1 MSDSTITIAM
11 ASFPPRRT
19 GMIRVVSELLPQCD
33 RLCLYLNNYDAVPAE
48 LPKSEKLEVILAGAG
63 REFPDKGSQ
72 GKLHWIGL
80 CPGYYLTVDDDIFYP
95 PDYASSIVAGIE
107 KYGRKAIVGY
117 HGSVFKL
124 ANGVPTP
131 RPRFMRDS
139 RVLYRYDAG
148 MNADTEVHML
158 GNAAMGC
165 HPATLGLSYETLCRG
180 ELHSGDDEDVAV
192 WAQANN
198 VKLVCLAHKKSWL
211 RPDARSAI
219 ASPLHSRTEFMVKA
233 DAKLR
238 GCKKWVPE
246 HREPRSRQIIDR
258 RVGPV
263 RVGPVR
269 SGAIRVGPVRGGA
282 IRGGI
287 VRGSPQ
293 KRVPGNT
300 SAKKQTPG
308 VRTIINRNVVP
319 GRKTERAGKQ
329 RMLPDVDV
337 QSLIAKVPPT
347 VSGVETNDKSVV
359 VAMAT
364 FPPRREGFIRV
375 VEDLLPQCDKM
386 YVYMNG
392 YTEIPE
398 ELPKSEKL
406 QLVLAGPGCAHPD
419 IGSHGKFY
427 WAGLDDGYYFTV
439 DDDLLYPPDYVEKM
453 TAAIERWGRKAI
465 ITMHG
470 TVWRLRRDM
479 TMVPCIRPWNA
490 QVGSF
495 RFSDE
500 VKHDSPVHVAG
511 CGCTCMRAKELKIS
525 SSICSGVV
533 HSGDDPDLAI
543 WAQKNEVPIVRA
555 ASPAKWIGLNGQV
568 WSRAAMCR
576 RADCTAASDAKFF
589 GQKVWK
595 YFNGGVGGVGGADA

>member
-19 GMIRVVSELLPQCD
+19 GMIRAVSELLPQCD

-48 LPKSEKLEVILAGAG
+48 LPKSEKLEVILAGSG

-80 CPGYYLTVDDDIFYP
+80 CAGYYLTVDDDIFYP

-148 MNADTEVHML
+148 MPADIEVHML

-211 RPDARSAI
+211 RPDVRSAI
-219 ASPLHSRTEFMVKA
+219 ASPLHARTEFMVKA

-246 HREPRSRQIIDR
+246 HHASGSRQIIDR

-263 RVGPVR
+263 RVGP
-269 SGAIRVGPVRGGA
+269 
-282 IRGGI
+282 
-287 VRGSPQ
+287 Q
-293 KRVPGNT
+293 KRVAGNT

-308 VRTIINRNVVP
+308 VSTIINRNVVP

-337 QSLIAKVPPT
+337 QGLIAKVPPT

-364 FPPRREGFIRV
+364 FPPRRKV
-375 VEDLLPQCDKM
+375 L
-386 YVYMNG
+386 YVSSKTCYRSA
-392 YTEIPE
+392 T
-398 ELPKSEKL
+398 K
-406 QLVLAGPGCAHPD
+406 
-419 IGSHGKFY
+419 
-427 WAGLDDGYYFTV
+427 
-439 DDDLLYPPDYVEKM
+439 
-453 TAAIERWGRKAI
+453 
-465 ITMHG
+465 
-470 TVWRLRRDM
+470 
-479 TMVPCIRPWNA
+479 
-490 QVGSF
+490 
-495 RFSDE
+495 
-500 VKHDSPVHVAG
+500 
-511 CGCTCMRAKELKIS
+511 CTC
-525 SSICSGVV
+525 
-533 HSGDDPDLAI
+533 
-543 WAQKNEVPIVRA
+543 
-555 ASPAKWIGLNGQV
+555 
-568 WSRAAMCR
+568 
-576 RADCTAASDAKFF
+576 T
-589 GQKVWK
+589 
-595 YFNGGVGGVGGADA
+595 